1 MKPLTAL
8 TIAICIAASAQ
19 EPRSMTLK
27 EAVDLALQQNP
38 DLVMARLD
46 EQKAQL
52 EVTAV
57 AEPLLPR
64 VVVGSGLA
72 YSNGMPLSIEGSAPS
87 ILQANAVRSL
97 YNAPQNYRKAQAR
110 EQARGA
116 SLGAEAMRE
125 EVALRTAI
133 LFLDLERV
141 TRAEEFAE
149 RQLASLQ
156 RVEAAVRLRVE
167 EGRALEIEGK
177 RAAVNVARG
186 RQKLQLLAGNRR
198 AHSLGLARVLGLDSS
213 QQISAALEQRPEPLL
228 PESEGASVQRAIE
241 DNKEIQ
247 RIESSI
253 EARNLESKSFKALR
267 LPRVDLVAQ
276 YALLGRYNNYE
287 DFFQKFQRHNGQIGA
302 SIIIPLFG
310 NPADEARAAQ
320 SLVEARRL
328 QVELRNTRG
337 RIEADTRGAWRRVRE
352 AETAREVARLDLD
365 LAREQVGLLLAQ
377 AEEGRATQQQM
388 EEARYIENER
398 WMALDDARYAL
409 ERARLEVLR
418 QTNQLAAS
426 LQ

>member
-1 MKPLTAL
+1 
-8 TIAICIAASAQ
+8 
-19 EPRSMTLK
+19 MTLK

-276 YALLGRYNNYE
+276 YALLGR
-287 DFFQKFQRHNGQIGA
+287 
-302 SIIIPLFG
+302 
-310 NPADEARAAQ
+310 
-320 SLVEARRL
+320 
-328 QVELRNTRG
+328 
-337 RIEADTRGAWRRVRE
+337 
-352 AETAREVARLDLD
+352 
-365 LAREQVGLLLAQ
+365 
-377 AEEGRATQQQM
+377 
-388 EEARYIENER
+388 
-398 WMALDDARYAL
+398 
-409 ERARLEVLR
+409 
-418 QTNQLAAS
+418 
-426 LQ
+426 